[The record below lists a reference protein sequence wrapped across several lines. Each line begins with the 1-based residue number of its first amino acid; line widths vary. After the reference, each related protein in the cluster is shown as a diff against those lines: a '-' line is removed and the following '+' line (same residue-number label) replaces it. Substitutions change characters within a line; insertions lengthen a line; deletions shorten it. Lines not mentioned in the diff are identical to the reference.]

1 MKIKQKL
8 TLSFISIALL
18 VAVVGYIS
26 VNASQKA
33 LQKSI
38 GEQSTAL
45 AANMIEHID
54 RCIYSRIETFQ
65 EYSKNS
71 IIQRV
76 ISQSNREFE
85 KLDNIQTYISEKD
98 REWTSTP
105 KEEVTTFMQELINNE
120 LSEKLRE
127 KTSFYQDKY
136 CYRVFGEVFVTN
148 KYGAN
153 TAQTGKTTD
162 YYQADEQWW
171 QMAKKD
177 CVYVADVE
185 YDRSAEVYSTDICIR
200 IDDETGNFLG
210 VMKVVLNIEETIAF
224 IEKAAAEEEHKTVQ
238 LKLLTKD
245 AKIIYATEEFEFLQ
259 NLPMQFSSLV
269 DPEEEQDGHISY
281 FVAAGDK
288 PGEGEKLFA
297 HADSKGY
304 KDFGAFDWILVV
316 ELETDEVL
324 APVAKLR
331 VRILFISLVV
341 ATLASLLGFL
351 ISKTLSGPIGKL
363 AVAAAEIGT
372 GNLNTRLEVKSNDEV
387 GQLATSFN
395 KMAQDLR
402 NTTTSIDNLNR
413 EITKRKKTE
422 KALKTSNKNLE
433 ISVQKLNQLNQQLRE
448 FVYIASHDLREP
460 SRKVSSFG
468 GILAESLAGKLND
481 DEQENLDFMISGAE
495 RMQQMVESLLVYSRV
510 TTKDVTF
517 EEIDLN
523 EMIEQLKDL
532 ELANNLEEANGSV
545 LVPEPLLSINSD
557 VSQTRQL
564 LQNLIT
570 NALKYRKKDAPPEI
584 TIRTHKQ
591 DNNMVRVEVQDNG
604 IGIEEKQYN
613 NIFVMFRRLH
623 SRQEYDGTGIGL
635 AVCKKIVERHNG
647 EIGVSSTYGQGS
659 TFWFTIPAAKTAGR
673 EQEQLVSSLTS

>member
-1 MKIKQKL
+1 
-8 TLSFISIALL
+8 
-18 VAVVGYIS
+18 
-26 VNASQKA
+26 
-33 LQKSI
+33 
-38 GEQSTAL
+38 
-45 AANMIEHID
+45 
-54 RCIYSRIETFQ
+54 
-65 EYSKNS
+65 
-71 IIQRV
+71 
-76 ISQSNREFE
+76 
-85 KLDNIQTYISEKD
+85 
-98 REWTSTP
+98 
-105 KEEVTTFMQELINNE
+105 
-120 LSEKLRE
+120 
-127 KTSFYQDKY
+127 
-136 CYRVFGEVFVTN
+136 
-148 KYGAN
+148 
-153 TAQTGKTTD
+153 
-162 YYQADEQWW
+162 
-171 QMAKKD
+171 
-177 CVYVADVE
+177 
-185 YDRSAEVYSTDICIR
+185 
-200 IDDETGNFLG
+200 
-210 VMKVVLNIEETIAF
+210 
-224 IEKAAAEEEHKTVQ
+224 
-238 LKLLTKD
+238 
-245 AKIIYATEEFEFLQ
+245 
-259 NLPMQFSSLV
+259 
-269 DPEEEQDGHISY
+269 
-281 FVAAGDK
+281 
-288 PGEGEKLFA
+288 
-297 HADSKGY
+297 
-304 KDFGAFDWILVV
+304 
-316 ELETDEVL
+316 
-324 APVAKLR
+324 
-331 VRILFISLVV
+331 
-341 ATLASLLGFL
+341 
-351 ISKTLSGPIGKL
+351 
-363 AVAAAEIGT
+363 
-372 GNLNTRLEVKSNDEV
+372 V